1 MRSRLALL
9 GLFLVLTMTAV
20 WTIHAA
26 DSTITV
32 YKTTTCGCCGLWV
45 EHLRKNGFQVVVKEV
60 ESTDEYAKKFGDPD
74 TLRSCHTALVDGYT
88 IEGHVPATE
97 IQRLLKERPKAKG
110 LAVPG
115 MPMGSPG
122 MEAGGRSS
130 KYAVLLFQADGK
142 TSVFREYPAK

>member
-1 MRSRLALL
+1 MRSRLAVLS
-9 GLFLVLTMTAV
+9 LFIVLTMTAV

-60 ESTDEYAKKFGDPD
+60 ESTDEYAKRFGVPD
-74 TLRSCHTALVDGYT
+74 ALRSCHTAIVDGYT
-88 IEGHVPATE
+88 IEGHVPAAD

-130 KYAVLLFQADGK
+130 KFAVLLFQEDGK